1 MSGLFIFNYT
11 SPLGEITLA
20 SDGESLTGLWFEGQK
35 HYGSTLRGVYEE
47 KNLPVFRQT
56 ADWLDIYFGGAE
68 PDFTPPLKLSGT
80 EFQLRVWETLKTI
93 PYGRTITYGE
103 LAKTLA
109 KQKGVLRVS
118 AQAAGGAVGRNPVSI
133 IVPCHRVIGAD
144 GSLKGYAGGIEKKE
158 FLLNL
163 EKNNKAV

>member
-1 MSGLFIFNYT
+1 M
-11 SPLGEITLA
+11 
-20 SDGESLTGLWFEGQK
+20 
-35 HYGSTLRGVYEE
+35 
-47 KNLPVFRQT
+47 
-56 ADWLDIYFGGAE
+56 
-68 PDFTPPLKLSGT
+68 
-80 EFQLRVWETLKTI
+80 WETLKTI
-93 PYGRTITYGE
+93 PYGRTVTYGE